1 MMPGADHNQPPV
13 PANALAAIAAT
24 DEGRMAV
31 ARAMIGKLRAMVHD
45 ESQAPKLAEAV
56 RKIMRG

>member
-1 MMPGADHNQPPV
+1 MPDVDHNPPLV

-24 DEGRMAV
+24 EEGRMAV
-31 ARAMIGKLRAMVHD
+31 ARAMIGKLRAMVRD

-56 RKIMRG
+56 RTIMRG